1 MELKDVSSK
10 LLIEALMLREG
21 SRSIN
26 IDKSERYKLHVV
38 CDDGSKDRYIRGQG
52 KVMILEITM

>member
-1 MELKDVSSK
+1 MNLKDVSSR

-26 IDKSERYKLHVV
+26 IDKGERYKLYVAG
-38 CDDGSKDRYIRGQG
+38 DDGSKDRYIRGQG
-52 KVMILEITM
+52 KVMILEINL